1 MEALLKYLC
10 IPSTD
15 HTQGLVSSVSTD
27 NTRQNIAKNMIVK
40 KDRLFLV
47 RITVEDMKF
56 GDG

>member
-1 MEALLKYLC
+1 METLLKYLN
-10 IPSTD
+10 ILSTD
-15 HTQGLVSSVSTD
+15 DTQGLVSSVSTD
-27 NTRQNIAKNMIVK
+27 DTRPNNAKNMIVK